1 MVTAA
6 NGCGCCPVSG
16 RKLLVLS
23 PLVKDEGGEVGIKA
37 MIRLPVTNVVRST
50 QLADNALGI

>member
-1 MVTAA
+1 MDVAAVQSVAA
-6 NGCGCCPVSG
+6 NSS
-16 RKLLVLS
+16 VLS
-23 PLVKDEGGEVGIKA
+23 PLVKDEAGEVGIEA